1 MQLLARLGLLQ
12 TEMTDFPY
20 VRGLPVQANIGRTP
34 PRIFSPNW
42 VWSLKSV
49 RTPLSHSSETLP
61 EINLSRN
68 VLNVVENANLV

>member
-34 PRIFSPNW
+34 PGIFFSQLSLILK
-42 VWSLKSV
+42 VSALHFHTQAKHSLK
-49 RTPLSHSSETLP
+49 
-61 EINLSRN
+61 
-68 VLNVVENANLV
+68 